1 MKMKLTL
8 IPGLCSPTCVTC
20 CVLSGTKCIRMRSVT
35 HVRVHFSPPPHRNLL
50 FPADWTRNCRRGREQ
65 SRQCFSGARRLDK
78 AGAVL
83 KQNSQPPRQHFLH
96 PQPVTTSS
104 PLPGQNAHR
113 FTLNRTAGTSH
124 HEGNKSGDG
133 KRRAE
138 HLLQPL
144 PWRGMANESNKKK
157 KTRRWSAVV
166 AAECL

>member
-1 MKMKLTL
+1 MHQDEKRH
-8 IPGLCSPTCVTC
+8 TCK
-20 CVLSGTKCIRMRSVT
+20 SAFF
-35 HVRVHFSPPPHRNLL
+35 FSPHRNLL

-83 KQNSQPPRQHFLH
+83 KPNSQPPRQHFLR

-113 FTLNRTAGTSH
+113 FTVNRTAGTSH

-157 KTRRWSAVV
+157 KRRWSAVV